1 MRNQTKELMHKPEQE
16 ENVYEA
22 PAIILEL
29 DLETRAGSTI
39 TGATDPLDLVGLG
52 GKDQNP

>member
-39 TGATDPLDLVGLG
+39 TGVTDPLDLVGLG
-52 GKDQNP
+52 DKDLSP